1 MAKVFKRLK
10 KSRTEDKKGLQMAYE
25 AYNGLLTGGWLTFVL
40 VLFAILSV
48 AAILW
53 FIFYVEMSQR
63 KNWKMVIGIVVICAL
78 LTAFEI
84 QLILLKINIVF

>member
-1 MAKVFKRLK
+1 
-10 KSRTEDKKGLQMAYE
+10 MAYE

-53 FIFYVEMSQR
+53 FILYVEMSQR
-63 KNWKMVIGIVVICAL
+63 KNWKMA
-78 LTAFEI
+78 
-84 QLILLKINIVF
+84 

>member
-1 MAKVFKRLK
+1 
-10 KSRTEDKKGLQMAYE
+10 MAYE
-25 AYNGLLTGGWLTFVL
+25 EYNGLLTGGWLTFVL

-53 FIFYVEMSQR
+53 FILYVEMSQR

-84 QLILLKINIVF
+84 QLILLKTNIVF